1 MSDVWQV
8 LTTIERGHAET
19 VPYVLLAFAVCGAL
33 AALWGRHRR
42 RSKRRRLWASQRSID
57 TLRSMSWQEF
67 EQLTGETFRRLGFR
81 IEETGQGGA
90 DGGLDL
96 LLTKDGH
103 RYAVQCKHYR
113 AKVGAPVVRDAVGV
127 AVHIRAHA
135 VYVVGLSG
143 FTKAASD
150 YARGKPV
157 HLIDGRQLLRMIE
170 QGKTGRAG
178 GPLAGFSG
186 LGKG

>member
-1 MSDVWQV
+1 MGDVWRV
-8 LTTIERGHAET
+8 FRVIEQGQAEA
-19 VPYVLLAFAVCGAL
+19 VPYLLLAFAVCGAL
-33 AALWGRHRR
+33 AAAWGHHRR
-42 RSKRRRLWASQRSID
+42 RSKRRRLWASQRGID
-57 TLRSMSWQEF
+57 TLRAMTWQEF

-127 AVHIRAHA
+127 AVHIRARA

-150 YARGKPV
+150 YAAGKPV

-170 QGKTGRAG
+170 QGKNGRTG
-178 GPLAGFSG
+178 GPLMRLSG
-186 LGKG
+186 TGVG